1 VLRAIYDFYSA
12 QNHRFKLLAAR
23 VVERILSGCGGDFRL
38 GWVTP
43 PSSDGGP
50 DFVGRLDIGSGFSRV
65 KQVVFGQAKCER
77 IEGTTSGKDVARIVA
92 RLRRGWVG
100 AYVTLGAFSEA
111 TRREVIDDEYPI
123 LLVPGRRVA
132 QEIDRAAREA
142 GLGGL
147 KACLEAI
154 DATYDKLVINR
165 RPEEILRE

>member
-1 VLRAIYDFYSA
+1 
-12 QNHRFKLLAAR
+12 

-43 PSSDGGP
+43 PSSDGGA

-92 RLRRGWVG
+92 RLRHGWVG
-100 AYVTLGAFSEA
+100 AYVTLGVFFEA
-111 TRREVIDDEYPI
+111 TQREVIDDEYPI

-165 RPEEILRE
+165 RPEEILRQ

>member
-1 VLRAIYDFYSA
+1 ATDAIEHLPS
-12 QNHRFKLLAAR
+12 HRFELLAAR

-43 PSSDGGP
+43 PSSDGGA

-65 KQVVFGQAKCER
+65 KRVVFGQAKCER
-77 IEGTTSGKDVARIVA
+77 IEGTTSGKDVPRIVP

-100 AYVTLGAFSEA
+100 AYVTLGAFSEPS
-111 TRREVIDDEYPI
+111 RREVIDDEYPI
-123 LLVPGRRVA
+123 LLVPGRQVA
-132 QEIDRAAREA
+132 QEVDRAAREA

-165 RPEEILRE
+165 R

>member
-1 VLRAIYDFYSA
+1 MRVRPPNAAKPVPCSFGLMA
-12 QNHRFKLLAAR
+12 HPLELAA
-23 VVERILSGCGGDFRL
+23 C
-38 GWVTP
+38 
-43 PSSDGGP
+43 PSN
-50 DFVGRLDIGSGFSRV
+50 DIGIDPLGSGR
-65 KQVVFGQAKCER
+65 CER

-100 AYVTLGAFSEA
+100 AYVTLGAFSEV
-111 TRREVIDDEYPI
+111 TQREVIDDEYPI

>member
-1 VLRAIYDFYSA
+1 
-12 QNHRFKLLAAR
+12 
-23 VVERILSGCGGDFRL
+23 L
-38 GWVTP
+38 GNP
-43 PSSDGGP
+43 PLSDGGA

-65 KQVVFGQAKCER
+65 KLVVLGQAKCER
-77 IEGTTSGKDVARIVA
+77 IEGTTSGKNVARIVG

-111 TRREVIDDEYPI
+111 TQREVIDDEYPI

-154 DATYDKLVINR
+154 DATYANWSSIDGLKKYCESEHR
-165 RPEEILRE
+165 R